1 VGSAAAF
8 NPQPAAL
15 HLDKSSV
22 GVGVGVKVGVTV
34 GVNDGKAVGVTVGG
48 AGDGVAVAVG
58 VGLAADKVAVAGSV
72 ATLTGV
78 GKAEA
83 GGGEVV
89 NTLSPIK
96 INTAA
101 MTAPMITAISVDGG
115 ERRTEFFIYLI

>member
-1 VGSAAAF
+1 VGSGDAF
-8 NPQPAAL
+8 SPQPAAL

-22 GVGVGVKVGVTV
+22 GVGVGVKVGVIV
-34 GVNDGKAVGVTVGG
+34 GVDDGEAVGATVGG

-58 VGLAADKVAVAGSV
+58 VGLAADKVAVAGTV

-78 GKAEA
+78 GKAGA
-83 GGGEVV
+83 GGGEVD
-89 NTLSPIK
+89 TLPPIK

-101 MTAPMITAISVDGG
+101 MTAPMITAISADGG